1 VASRHIRQGCF
12 ARLLLSGAA
21 RMLVAMETD
30 SFFWKLLKQLP
41 QTLFDLLGLPP
52 QRARRYRFDSV
63 EVKKSFRI
71 DGLFL
76 PSKAGLPLYFVEV
89 QFRRLPTFYANLF
102 AKVFC
107 YLEDNDPGQ
116 DWLAVAI
123 FPSRSMEP
131 KELGPYEDLLQSR
144 RVRRIY
150 LDSHPMPANPPLGLG
165 ILQLLSVPV
174 QQLRDVVGRLWRR
187 AQEEFAGTELA
198 VKTIQLVEEFLV
210 RRFPKLGR
218 EEIRAMF
225 QLEDLRKTR
234 VWQEAR
240 EEGREER
247 GEELVHKWM
256 SKGMTIKEIAAL
268 LDTSVQ
274 EVRRLSK
281 NGRR

>member
-1 VASRHIRQGCF
+1 
-12 ARLLLSGAA
+12 
-21 RMLVAMETD
+21 METD

-41 QTLFDLLGLPP
+41 QTLFELLGLPP

-107 YLEDNDPGQ
+107 YLEDNDPDQ
-116 DWLAVAI
+116 DWLAVAV
-123 FPSRSMEP
+123 FPSRSVEP
-131 KELGPYEDLLQSR
+131 KEVGPYEDLLQSR

-150 LDSHPMPANPPLGLG
+150 LDEHPMPANPPLGLG
-165 ILQLLSVPV
+165 ILQLLSAPV
-174 QQLRDVVGRLWRR
+174 QQLRDMVARLLRR
-187 AQEEFAGTELA
+187 SREEFAGSEPGVQTLEL
-198 VKTIQLVEEFLV
+198 LEEFLV

-225 QLEDLRKTR
+225 QLEDLQKTR

-240 EEGREER
+240 EQER
-247 GEELVHKWM
+247 EELVHKWLA
-256 SKGMTIKEIAAL
+256 KGMPIKEIAAL

-281 NGRR
+281 NGKRRATRLLHLCGVA